1 MNAKSQ
7 NNPDL
12 RPDTSTPSAQRNIS
26 IESEALPEHIIKNVE
41 KIDKYQTQYQQKSK
55 PHHRLLD
62 RLGAIFCQPQYLYGQ
77 VVFFTFWI
85 VCSNLA
91 ARNIITK
98 NFPRFDPSFHAL
110 DIASLLATSGV
121 LVYQTRQGKLSEDR
135 SHLMLQLN
143 LVTEQK
149 IAKLISLMEEL
160 RVDLPN
166 VKNRH
171 DIEAE
176 VMQQASDPQ
185 AILEVIQ
192 QIAEQS
198 PDSEPETKIVSN

>member
-1 MNAKSQ
+1 MKTNP
-7 NNPDL
+7 NNL
-12 RPDTSTPSAQRNIS
+12 DTSLGTAERQERRNIP
-26 IESEALPEHIIKNVE
+26 IESEVLPEHIIKNVE
-41 KIDKYQTQYQQKSK
+41 KIEQYQTQYQQNSK

-62 RLGAIFCQPQYLYGQ
+62 RIGAVFCQPQYLYAQ
-77 VVFFTFWI
+77 VVFFTVWI

-91 ARNIITK
+91 ARNVIAK
-98 NFPRFDPSFHAL
+98 NFPQFDPSFHAL

-135 SHLMLQLN
+135 AHLMLQLN

-149 IAKLISLMEEL
+149 IAKSIALLEEL

-166 VKNRH
+166 VKNRY
-171 DIEAE
+171 DVEAE

-192 QIAEQS
+192 QISEQS
-198 PDSEPETKIVSN
+198 PDSEPETRVVST